1 MSVPG
6 FTVTSRLI
14 GNVAVFYPR
23 GYLNNMA
30 GESLVRA
37 CNSFVNEGI
46 NRIVLNFSGTE
57 FINSI
62 GISLLLNIMEK
73 LRDCGG
79 TLCFTDLSRRHL
91 DTFEMLGLTKF
102 ITIYGSEEEALNS
115 LRVETGR

>member
-1 MSVPG
+1 MSIQDFNVE
-6 FTVTSRLI
+6 SKLI

-23 GYLNNMA
+23 GYLNNIA
-30 GESLVRA
+30 GESLVHA
-37 CNSFVNEGI
+37 CNSFVNKGI
-46 NRIVLNFSGTE
+46 NRIVLNFSRTE

-91 DTFEMLGLTKF
+91 DTFEMLGLTRF
-102 ITIYGSEEEALNS
+102 INIFGSEEDALKS
-115 LRVETGR
+115 LSNGMGQ